1 MRVLLECSTTFDS
14 FDMEVDMLLKN
25 DELSVAD
32 CTFSYFFAFV
42 IPLVFAFEL
51 VEGSC
56 PPLLLLEAPCCI
68 PLLEVKADLAPR
80 D

>member
-1 MRVLLECSTTFDS
+1 
-14 FDMEVDMLLKN
+14 MLLKN

-56 PPLLLLEAPCCI
+56 PPLLLVEAPCCI
-68 PLLEVKADLAPR
+68 PLLEVKADPAPCDYFNNQLLLYHSQFGR
-80 D
+80 TGN